1 MRLSKLQKY
10 ILTKCYQAKGGQEQ
24 KSVFFK
30 FYGEKELKKNKL
42 AIQVAMQKSLDNLVK
57 KDLAVSFGHQTAQ
70 KWYID
75 KVKLT
80 IRGRK
85 TAIKLIRNRQKKL
98 PIK

>member
-10 ILTKCYQAKGGQEQ
+10 ILIKCYQAKGGQEQ
-24 KSVFFK
+24 KKEFFK

-42 AIQVAMQKSLDNLVK
+42 AIQAAVQKSLDNLVK

-80 IRGRK
+80 SQGRRL
-85 TAIKLIRNRQKKL
+85 AINLIKNRQKKL